1 MGYVIGVDIGTS
13 STKAVLFDT
22 AGRQVARCAQRYGL
36 SSPEPGAAEQD
47 PDEILRATTQTVADV
62 VVAARINPNQLLG
75 VSFSAAMH
83 TLLLVD
89 EANRPLTPL
98 YTWADNLSDRFSFI
112 ANAKA
117 PQLYQR
123 TGLPAHPMSPVIKLM
138 WLRDQQPDLFS
149 QAARVVAI
157 KEYVLWHWCG
167 QWVIDHG
174 MASTTGLLNVR
185 SLNWDAGAL
194 ALAGI
199 SLPQQSDLVPALH
212 PLAIRADQAKKMGL
226 PPSIP
231 VIVGASDGVLAN
243 LGVGAIAP
251 GTAAITLGTS
261 GAVRQ
266 VVKQPITDSDAQLFC
281 YALTQDRWVMGG
293 AVNNG
298 GIALQWA
305 RDSLVPY
312 SSSPDIFPDV
322 SQNAL
327 DKPAQTSPE
336 PTRSTYARMTAMARE
351 ISPGAEGLIFHPY
364 LLGERAPLWDAQA
377 RASFF
382 GLGRHH
388 TQAHLVRAVM
398 EGVLYNMHSVFS
410 ALEAAGGEVS
420 LLRASG
426 GFAHSTLWQQMLSD
440 IFNREILVPKVIE
453 SSALGAAVLALVS
466 LGEWPDFTPVE
477 GCLEVAYKRHPI
489 AENVKRYQKILPIYT
504 ALLEGFQSQYASL
517 QQAISEEG

>member
-22 AGRQVARCAQRYGL
+22 VGRQVARCAQRYGL

-62 VVAARINPNQLLG
+62 VVAARINPSQLLG

-98 YTWADNLSDRFSFI
+98 YTWADNRSDRFSSI
-112 ANAKA
+112 ANAKD

-138 WLRDQQPDLFS
+138 WLRAQQPDLFS

-199 SLPQQSDLVPALH
+199 SPPQLSDLVPAMH

-226 PPSIP
+226 PPSTP

-266 VVKQPITDSDAQLFC
+266 VVKQPTTDSDAQLFC

-312 SSSPDIFPDV
+312 SSSPDIFP
-322 SQNAL
+322 NAL
-327 DKPAQTSPE
+327 DEPAQTSPE